1 MAYGEILDRG
11 PRAMGNR
18 KYCGWNDAMSVRS
31 KRYTKRASS
40 KARRLILKRELEY
53 DLKEI
58 YSV

>member
-31 KRYTKRASS
+31 KRYVKRASS
-40 KARRLILKRELEY
+40 KARRLMLKSELNY
-53 DLKEI
+53 IIKEM
-58 YSV
+58 YA